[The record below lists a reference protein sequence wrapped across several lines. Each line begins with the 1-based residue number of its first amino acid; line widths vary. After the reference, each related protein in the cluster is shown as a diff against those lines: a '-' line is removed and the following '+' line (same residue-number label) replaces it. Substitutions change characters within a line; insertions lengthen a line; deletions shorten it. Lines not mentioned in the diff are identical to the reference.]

1 MSVTHR
7 IAFAFEILLAE
18 LIFLFSC
25 EKRQHFFFRYLL
37 GTLATVAASY
47 LFLFYI
53 PTAPEMLMR
62 LLRII
67 LVFPHPSQQCVF
79 VST

>member
-18 LIFLFSC
+18 LIFLFPC

-37 GTLATVAASY
+37 GTLATVAAS
-47 LFLFYI
+47 
-53 PTAPEMLMR
+53 
-62 LLRII
+62 
-67 LVFPHPSQQCVF
+67 
-79 VST
+79 